1 MCDDSDDDAGY
12 GEGGTVFNSLGG
24 EIRVNWERKYQENIK
39 KYVLDWDNGTG
50 NCVDENGIPS

>member
-1 MCDDSDDDAGY
+1 MIVTMMPVMER
-12 GEGGTVFNSLGG
+12 GELCLIHLGG